1 MVGHQPLAGI
11 KDDAMPRSK
20 QTPVSTGTR
29 EALILA
35 GERLFAEHGI
45 NGVSLRQINAHAGQK
60 NSSAAHYHFGSKQ
73 ALIKAIHSYRLERVN
88 QRRHARLKKLH
99 EKGKESDVRAI
110 VETIVHPIVEE
121 IHETDGGSHYIRCLA
136 QIVSHPQIDVSD
148 LWSKDI
154 ASGLSEALS
163 LLKTTHP
170 DVPPI
175 LLGQRFGLMW
185 EQTIH
190 ALSDREHLRGLS
202 TGGDGADL
210 VLFVSNLVD
219 MIAGGLSAPVSDTT
233 KREFQ
238 TYQEH
243 SESKA

>member
-1 MVGHQPLAGI
+1 
-11 KDDAMPRSK
+11 MPRSK
-20 QTPVSTGTR
+20 QTPISSNTR

-45 NGVSLRQINAHAGQK
+45 NGVSLRQINADAGQK

-73 ALIKAIHSYRLERVN
+73 ALILAIHGYRLERVN
-88 QRRHARLKKLH
+88 RRRHERLKKLH
-99 EKGKESDVRAI
+99 ADGKDRDVRAI

-121 IHETDGGSHYIRCLA
+121 IHETEGGSFYIRCLA
-136 QIVSHPQIDVSD
+136 QIVIHPQIDVSE
-148 LWSKDI
+148 LWSERI
-154 ASGLSEALS
+154 ASGLTEALE
-163 LLKTTHP
+163 LLKSALP

-190 ALSDREHLRGLS
+190 ALSDRERVRTMS
-202 TGGDGADL
+202 TGGDDADL

-233 KREFQ
+233 AREFQ
-238 TYQEH
+238 
-243 SESKA
+243 SFRRPSKNKA